1 MIDWFT
7 WTQVAI
13 GLILGL
19 LAIGFALA
27 RKQPNDVTVL
37 GLALIEVLLIVQLV
51 LAIVTP
57 LNGNAMLGNGLEY
70 WMYLVTALLIPP
82 AAMIWALIEKTR
94 WSNLII
100 AVAALGI
107 AVMVFRMHTI
117 WFTAAPGYA

>member
-13 GLILGL
+13 GLALGL
-19 LAIGFALA
+19 LAIGLALA
-27 RKQPNDVTVL
+27 KKQPNDLTVL
-37 GLALIEVLLIVQLV
+37 GLVLVEVLLLVQVV

-57 LNGNAMLGNGLEY
+57 LNGNTMLGHGLEY
-70 WMYLVTALLIPP
+70 WMYLITALLIPP
-82 AAMIWALIEKTR
+82 AAIVWALIEKTR

-100 AVAALGI
+100 AVAALGV

-117 WFTAAPGYA
+117 WTTVAPGYA

>member
-7 WTQVAI
+7 WTQVAS
-13 GLILGL
+13 GLVLGL

-37 GLALIEVLLIVQLV
+37 GLALIEVLLVVQLV

-117 WFTAAPGYA
+117 WFTPAPGYA